1 MAVNGDNSV
10 ERLASENL
18 PSADAQRP
26 GREVINPFP
35 QPTRDINDLFHPPK
49 DLALVRQR
57 LFEVR
62 DKIELRVDEFERY
75 WPYIDNVWVR
85 QHRAGTD
92 KTGKIELHNLCD
104 ALCSKMPC
112 LNSAR
117 RSQGAM
123 LRDGLCCLFANDVH
137 R

>member
-1 MAVNGDNSV
+1 MNDTEVAVNGDNSV
-10 ERLASENL
+10 ERPDSEN
-18 PSADAQRP
+18 PQPADAQGP
-26 GREVINPFP
+26 GRDGINPFP

-49 DLALVRQR
+49 DLAIMRQR

-92 KTGKIELHNLCD
+92 KSGKYIFIIS
-104 ALCSKMPC
+104 AS
-112 LNSAR
+112 LN
-117 RSQGAM
+117 
-123 LRDGLCCLFANDVH
+123 
-137 R
+137 